1 MTSLVNFTIQDEQI
15 GIMTLNRPAQ
25 ANSLSAAMLE
35 EINQLIQE
43 IKHDESIR
51 CLLMTGAGS
60 NVFAQVLI

>member
-15 GIMTLNRPAQ
+15 GIMTLNRPEQ